1 MSDNRDNQNNR
12 DQSRRDRHGFDQSD
26 NDRDAQRDDQRWN
39 SNQDDWGNDWD

>member
-26 NDRDAQRDDQRWN
+26 NDRDAQRDRRRDSDRD
-39 SNQDDWGNDWD
+39 SWGNSWD